1 MKKYDFPTLVRLL
14 GIPALTALVG
24 VVLLINPDSAA
35 ALIGKLLAGILI
47 LVGLVFGGRA
57 IWGMAEKRTKNGIFA
72 ALCLA
77 AGIWLGLR
85 PLLLAESVGRIIG
98 IFLLLQGIRNLAE
111 QYRLA
116 GDRFRGDRGTVI
128 AGLTA
133 LAGLVLILVPLA
145 TSRFVFSICGI
156 VLICV
161 GIAEGYDRL
170 RGRNYLEEGDDP
182 NIIDAL

>member
-1 MKKYDFPTLVRLL
+1 MKKLNFVDLVRLL
-14 GIPALTALVG
+14 GIPILTVLVG
-24 VVLLINPDSAA
+24 IVLLFNPDSAA
-35 ALIGKLLAGILI
+35 ALVGKLLAGILI

-57 IWGMAEKRTKNGIFA
+57 IWGAAAGRTKYIIFA

-85 PLLLAESVGRIIG
+85 PLFLAESLGRIIG
-98 IFLLLQGIRNLAE
+98 ILLLLQGVRNLAG

-116 GDRFRGDRGTVI
+116 GDKFRMDRGTVI
-128 AGLTA
+128 AGLTG
-133 LAGLVLILVPLA
+133 LAGLVLILMPLA
-145 TSRFVFSICGI
+145 TSRMIFSICGI

-161 GIAEGYDRL
+161 GCAEGYDRL
-170 RGRNYLEEGDDP
+170 RGRRYLEEGDDP